1 MRDRRRAIVCGGSLA
16 GLLAARVLSSYCDEV
31 IILERDL
38 HAESIQAR
46 KGVPQG
52 QHVHGLLPHGS
63 AILERLFPGL
73 LGDLE
78 ANGAVTADIGADTLW
93 FQFGGYKNRSRIAL
107 VGHLQSRPLL
117 EELIR
122 RRCLTRSN
130 VRVQDGW
137 EVMGP
142 LANTDRSAVVGVSV
156 LEKKGGLLEQIEGDL
171 IVDAMGRGS
180 QAGRW
185 LETLGYVRPYETC
198 VRVDLGYT
206 TRLYRRRPGDLGG
219 AKMCLIYP
227 TPPDDRRLAAALP
240 IEGDRWIVTL
250 AGWLGDHAPADEEGF
265 LAFARSLA
273 APDIHDLVRAAE
285 PMSGFMTYK
294 FASSLRRHYEA
305 LDRLPRGFLVLG
317 DALCSFNPVY
327 GQGMTLA
334 ALEAE
339 ALERVLEEETSR
351 RDWTNLPRAFY
362 QRSARPI
369 DAAWSLAAGEDFR
382 HPGVAGRRP
391 PGYAAMSWYVGRVH
405 EAVTADPEVQRV
417 FYRVMDMTSS
427 PAALLRPGIARRVL
441 RHWLGTRRSIAF
453 GRTAHSG
460 P

>member
-1 MRDRRRAIVCGGSLA
+1 MQSNRRAIVCGSGLA
-16 GLLAARVLSSYCDEV
+16 GLLAARVLSPHYDEV

-38 HAESIQAR
+38 CTGSMGAR

-52 QHVHGLLPHGS
+52 RHVHGLLPRGS
-63 AILERLFPGL
+63 AVIERLFPGL

-78 ANGAVTADIGADTLW
+78 ADGATTGDLGADTLW
-93 FQFGGYKNRSRIAL
+93 FHFGGYKDRSRIGL

-117 EELIR
+117 EGHIR
-122 RRCLTRSN
+122 RRCLAQPNIRI
-130 VRVQDGW
+130 REGW
-137 EVMGP
+137 EVTGP
-142 LANTDRSAVVGVSV
+142 LVDASRSAVIGVTARAMQGDV
-156 LEKKGGLLEQIEGDL
+156 PDRIEGDL
-171 IVDAMGRGS
+171 VVDATGRGS

-185 LETLGYVRPYETC
+185 IEELGHAQPRETS

-206 TRLYRRRPGDLGG
+206 TRLYRRRPYDLGG
-219 AKMCLIYP
+219 AKVCLIYP

-273 APDIHDLVRAAE
+273 APDIHDLVRTAE
-285 PMSGFMTYK
+285 PVSGFMTYK

-339 ALERVLEEETSR
+339 ALECVLEEETSR

-391 PGYAAMSWYVGRVH
+391 SGYAAMSWYVGRVH

-417 FYRVMDMTSS
+417 FYGVMDMTSS

-441 RHWLGTRRSIAF
+441 QHWLGTRRLIAF

-460 P
+460 T